1 MTVIISKLSR
11 VVIAWILAFG
21 VVELGV
27 IRFFFPSH
35 FTPLLFLI
43 LPYFCILGI
52 LMLLILRQIKRR
64 KIHPGRAVARLMLFN
79 VSQMLLSVM
88 IVIVYS
94 YFIDIERYTMLLAFS
109 IFYIFFMGIKFFI
122 IYNIDRRHK
131 LTKENEMEYHI

>member
-11 VVIAWILAFG
+11 VVITWIIAFG

-64 KIHPGRAVARLMLFN
+64 NIHPGRAIARLMLFN